1 MTVRVFASRLA
12 KAETDE
18 VEAFLEEHS
27 PSAARRF
34 VEAMARAY
42 QLLSEHPDIGTMGDR
57 PGTRRLV
64 VGNYIVSYRRRGD
77 NVEIF
82 AVRDA
87 RRRDAW
93 VLGGG
98 FLFVGL
104 DLDRAGILALGV
116 GVAVDE
122 LDDRHRRVVAIA
134 EPVLDDAGVAA
145 SAAGIALGE
154 RRQQFFGKDAVA
166 KAFAEKPLP
175 AQLAGVVLVLAGVF
189 MVRSRGVV

>member
-64 VGNYIVSYRRRGD
+64 VGNYIVSYRRRVE

-87 RRRDAW
+87 RRRDAR
-93 VLGGG
+93 
-98 FLFVGL
+98 F
-104 DLDRAGILALGV
+104 
-116 GVAVDE
+116 
-122 LDDRHRRVVAIA
+122 
-134 EPVLDDAGVAA
+134 
-145 SAAGIALGE
+145 
-154 RRQQFFGKDAVA
+154 
-166 KAFAEKPLP
+166 
-175 AQLAGVVLVLAGVF
+175 
-189 MVRSRGVV
+189 

>member
-57 PGTRRLV
+57 PGTRRRV
-64 VGNYIVSYRRRGD
+64 VGNYIVSYRRAGED
-77 NVEIF
+77 VEIL

-87 RRRDAW
+87 RRRDAR
-93 VLGGG
+93 
-98 FLFVGL
+98 FL
-104 DLDRAGILALGV
+104 A
-116 GVAVDE
+116 
-122 LDDRHRRVVAIA
+122 
-134 EPVLDDAGVAA
+134 AA
-145 SAAGIALGE
+145 SLSAG
-154 RRQQFFGKDAVA
+154 
-166 KAFAEKPLP
+166 
-175 AQLAGVVLVLAGVF
+175 
-189 MVRSRGVV
+189 

>member
-18 VEAFLEEHS
+18 VEAFLEEYS

-34 VEAMARAY
+34 VEAMARPY

-87 RRRDAW
+87 RRRDAR
-93 VLGGG
+93 
-98 FLFVGL
+98 F
-104 DLDRAGILALGV
+104 
-116 GVAVDE
+116 
-122 LDDRHRRVVAIA
+122 
-134 EPVLDDAGVAA
+134 
-145 SAAGIALGE
+145 
-154 RRQQFFGKDAVA
+154 
-166 KAFAEKPLP
+166 
-175 AQLAGVVLVLAGVF
+175 
-189 MVRSRGVV
+189 

>member
-1 MTVRVFASRLA
+1 MSARVIRSRRA
-12 KAETDE
+12 QAEIEETT
-18 VEAFLEEHS
+18 AFLEEHS
-27 PSAARRF
+27 VPAMQRF
-34 VEAMARAY
+34 LASLERAQ

-154 RRQQFFGKDAVA
+154 RRQQFFG
-166 KAFAEKPLP
+166 
-175 AQLAGVVLVLAGVF
+175 
-189 MVRSRGVV
+189 

>member
-64 VGNYIVSYRRRGD
+64 VGHYIVSYRRRGEH
-77 NVEIF
+77 VQIF
-82 AVRDA
+82 AAREAGGGDA
-87 RRRDAW
+87 RYE
-93 VLGGG
+93 
-98 FLFVGL
+98 
-104 DLDRAGILALGV
+104 AGDPSWSVPTATG
-116 GVAVDE
+116 
-122 LDDRHRRVVAIA
+122 
-134 EPVLDDAGVAA
+134 P
-145 SAAGIALGE
+145 
-154 RRQQFFGKDAVA
+154 
-166 KAFAEKPLP
+166 
-175 AQLAGVVLVLAGVF
+175 
-189 MVRSRGVV
+189 